1 MSFQSDPKASP
12 GDFFDLLERS
22 GYRWHAKIDSLHV
35 QSDITVTQGTTVL
48 AFHFKGGV
56 IVAGD
61 RRATAGNS
69 IMYEHCDKVIP
80 IDDYSLMAIA
90 GVPATAFEMARVLT
104 HNFEFFRR
112 SQMQSMSGEGKIRA
126 LSRLLKEN
134 VGMAVQGLGGVSPIF
149 ATYDL
154 QARKPSI
161 HFYDM
166 LGADFQIRTHTATG
180 SGSPTIRGILEY
192 EDLWGEK
199 PLAERSESTAVTLA
213 IRLLQTVVPKS
224 KGSMGRTGTAPARE
238 KRIARKPKTRSII
251 ESKKRPLPE
260 SDIGTIKTVAKKKPT
275 TSAATPKAGT
285 GSVLALLDGFAPE
298 KFASLDT
305 ESLENSDDDEPVSL
319 DTTEVKYASYFARIK
334 HQIERVW
341 IYPSDAAKRGISG
354 DLNLTFSISKDGNLL
369 GARLL
374 DRSGYEILDMA
385 ALKAVKEAAPFY
397 PFPATIQREKL
408 TIQANFIY
416 TPNLETI
423 AP

>member
-1 MSFQSDPKASP
+1 MSFQSDPQGSS

-22 GYRWHAKIDSLHV
+22 GYRWQARIDPS
-35 QSDITVTQGTTVL
+35 QARNDFTVTQGTTVL
-48 AFHFKGGV
+48 AFHFKDGV

-69 IMYEHCDKVIP
+69 IMYEYCDKVIP

-90 GVPATAFEMARVLT
+90 GVPATAFEIARVLT

-126 LSRLLKEN
+126 LSRLLREN

-213 IRLLQTVVPKS
+213 IRLLQTAAQFDS
-224 KGSMGRTGTAPARE
+224 ATGKIR
-238 KRIARKPKTRSII
+238 
-251 ESKKRPLPE
+251 
-260 SDIGTIKTVAKKKPT
+260 
-275 TSAATPKAGT
+275 
-285 GSVLALLDGFAPE
+285 
-298 KFASLDT
+298 
-305 ESLENSDDDEPVSL
+305 LEDE
-319 DTTEVKYASYFARIK
+319 I
-334 HQIERVW
+334 
-341 IYPSDAAKRGISG
+341 
-354 DLNLTFSISKDGNLL
+354 
-369 GARLL
+369 
-374 DRSGYEILDMA
+374 
-385 ALKAVKEAAPFY
+385 
-397 PFPATIQREKL
+397 FP
-408 TIQANFIY
+408 
-416 TPNLETI
+416 TI
-423 AP
+423 AIITEEGYRFMNDQELADICKSSLRR

>member
-12 GDFFDLLERS
+12 GDFFGLLERS

-69 IMYEHCDKVIP
+69 IMYEYCDKVIP

-199 PLAERSESTAVTLA
+199 PLAERSESTTVTLA
-213 IRLLQTVVPKS
+213 IRLLQTAAQFDS
-224 KGSMGRTGTAPARE
+224 ATGKIR
-238 KRIARKPKTRSII
+238 
-251 ESKKRPLPE
+251 
-260 SDIGTIKTVAKKKPT
+260 
-275 TSAATPKAGT
+275 
-285 GSVLALLDGFAPE
+285 
-298 KFASLDT
+298 
-305 ESLENSDDDEPVSL
+305 LEDE
-319 DTTEVKYASYFARIK
+319 I
-334 HQIERVW
+334 
-341 IYPSDAAKRGISG
+341 
-354 DLNLTFSISKDGNLL
+354 
-369 GARLL
+369 
-374 DRSGYEILDMA
+374 
-385 ALKAVKEAAPFY
+385 
-397 PFPATIQREKL
+397 FP
-408 TIQANFIY
+408 
-416 TPNLETI
+416 TI
-423 AP
+423 AIITEEGYQFMNDQELADICKSSLRR